1 MSGKRILLASCVIA
15 FFCEG
20 YAQNVTKGKYGEKT
34 IFQTSSPWKPD
45 IDIRSDAAVI
55 YGIKTQEQH
64 KLNGVTMNFEQR
76 AKTWKD
82 KGYQTYFMT
91 GISWGEYQDY
101 FSGEWDG
108 KEHFDEGQKRRNG
121 EIVWHNPGVPYIVPT
136 CNFLKYLKEKH
147 VKVAIDTGMDVLFFE
162 EPEFWAFAGYSDAF
176 KREWKEYYGFD
187 WRPQDASAE
196 NLYLS
201 NKLKYHLYSRAV
213 DECCTYAKEYG
224 ESLGRDIR
232 CYIPTHSLV
241 NYSQWRIVSPEA
253 SLASLPCVD
262 GYIAQVWTG
271 TARTANFYN
280 GKLAERGFEGAFIEY
295 GSVETMTAPTGR
307 KVFFLADPVEDYPRD
322 WADYTYN
329 YQATFIAKL
338 FYPNNNNYE
347 VMPWPERVYEW
358 LFPVS
363 ATSSE
368 KARIPRS
375 FSTQLQVMINTLN
388 DMPVSDNKV
397 SGTQGINV
405 LMGNSLMFQRNDTLV
420 EGYDD
425 PELANFFGMVM
436 PLLKRG
442 IPVKTLHIENT
453 AYPETWKDTRTLVMS
468 YTNMKPLTSGGN
480 ECIAKWV
487 KNGGN
492 LIYVSRDRDPF
503 QTAYE
508 WWNTGSKHYDTPSG
522 HLFSLLGIGEKPV
535 KVYYQVG
542 KGTVQI
548 LRYDPKAFVLK
559 EDNDGPLLTAIE
571 KVTQKVEYKNN
582 LVLDRGPYRI
592 IAVMNES
599 VSDEPYVTQGLF
611 IDLFDPKLPVVT
623 EKKVAPG
630 TQSFL
635 YNVETAFNYKQ
646 PQVLASAARISDE
659 SRSGHSYSFI
669 AKSPS
674 FTTNVM
680 RVWLPKKPKKVI
692 VWDANS
698 QPMVNVER
706 QWDERS
712 QTYFLGFENSPD
724 GIRTTFTW

>member
-1 MSGKRILLASCVIA
+1 MNKKGILLVSFVLGLWGR
-15 FFCEG
+15 G
-20 YAQNVTKGKYGEKT
+20 YAQNEGEKKYDART
-34 IFQTSSPWKPD
+34 IFQTASPWNPD

-64 KLNGVTMNFEQR
+64 KMNGVTMSFEQR

-82 KGYQTYFMT
+82 RGYQTFFMT

-108 KEHFDEGQKRRNG
+108 KEHYDEGQKRRNG
-121 EIVWHNPGVPYIVPT
+121 EIVWHHPGVPYVVPT
-136 CNFLKYLKEKH
+136 RNYLKYLKEKH
-147 VKVAIDTGMDVLFFE
+147 VKVVIDAGIDVIFFE

-187 WRPQDASAE
+187 WRPQDESAN

-201 NKLKYHLYSRAV
+201 NKLKYHLYYRAV
-213 DECCTYAKEYG
+213 EECCSYAKEYG
-224 ESLGRDIR
+224 KSIGREIL

-253 SLASLPCVD
+253 SLASLPSVD

-271 TARTANFYN
+271 TARTANYYN

-363 ATSSE
+363 ATSNE

-375 FSTQLQVMINTLN
+375 FSTQLQVMINALN
-388 DMPVSDNKV
+388 KMPVSNNKI
-397 SGTQGINV
+397 SGTQGINI

-425 PELANFFGMVM
+425 PELANFFGMIM

-442 IPVKTLHIENT
+442 IPARTLHIENVG
-453 AYPETWKDTRTLVMS
+453 YPESWKDTRTLIMS
-468 YTNMKPLTSGGN
+468 YTNMKPLTSEGN
-480 ECIAKWV
+480 KYIANWV

-492 LIYVSRDRDPF
+492 LIYISRDEDPF

-508 WWNTGSKHYDTPSG
+508 WWNTGNNHYKTPAE
-522 HLFSLLGIGEKPV
+522 HLFYLLDIRENSAKE
-535 KVYYQVG
+535 YYQVE

-548 LRYDPKAFVLK
+548 LRYDPKEFVLK
-559 EDNDGPLLTAIE
+559 ENNDRALLAAIE
-571 KVTQKVEYKNN
+571 RVTKKVEYKNN

-599 VSDEPYVTQGLF
+599 VTDQPYVTKGLF
-611 IDLFDPKLPVVT
+611 IDLFDPKLPIVV
-623 EKKVAPG
+623 EKKVLPG
-630 TQSFL
+630 AQSFL
-635 YNVETAFNYKQ
+635 YNVETAFVKKQ
-646 PQVLASAARISDE
+646 PQVLASACRISDE
-659 SRSGHSYSFI
+659 KHLKRSYSFI
-669 AKSPS
+669 AKSPNH
-674 FTTNVM
+674 TTNAM
-680 RVWLPKKPKKVI
+680 RIWLPKKPVKVTI
-692 VWDANS
+692 QDVNS
-698 QPMVNVER
+698 QSITNVEGE
-706 QWDERS
+706 WDERS
-712 QTYFLGFENSPD
+712 QTYFLSFENSPD
-724 GIRTTFTW
+724 GVQTTFVW